1 MARKVLL
8 LITGMLLV
16 MVTGVFWG
24 TWYSLSRTMSSF
36 SSETFITIGKRIID
50 NVAVGM
56 SVMMPLSIIGLLIL
70 LITAFKSKMTHFYWL
85 LGSLICF
92 VLVLVITVL
101 VEVPID
107 RQIKIW
113 TGDTIPADWQVIRD
127 RWEFYHT
134 DRTFLSLAGI
144 ACYIMAVIKR
154 YS

>member
-24 TWYSLSRTMSSF
+24 TWYSLSRTMEGF
-36 SSETFITIGKRIID
+36 SSEIFITIGRRIID

-85 LGSLICF
+85 LASLVCF
-92 VLVLVITVL
+92 ILVLVITVL

-107 RQIKIW
+107 NQVKIW
-113 TGDTIPADWQVIRD
+113 TADTIPPDWQVIRE

>member
-1 MARKVLL
+1 
-8 LITGMLLV
+8 MLLV

-24 TWYSLSRTMSSF
+24 TWYSLSRTMETLSSD
-36 SSETFITIGKRIID
+36 TFITIGKRVID

-85 LGSLICF
+85 LGSLVCF
-92 VLVLVITVL
+92 VLVLIITVL

-107 RQIKIW
+107 HQIKVW
-113 TGDTIPADWQVIRD
+113 TADTIPPDWQVTRD

-154 YS
+154 HS